1 MMAGEPPRGKMEFL
15 LKELKGHIGS
25 FSNKASWYR
34 RVYFG
39 TSMAALIISAAITVI
54 AGWKHAGPPDPA
66 MQAALADHTSNYVLL
81 LGSSLTVL
89 TGYGF
94 FFAPKNS
101 WLLFAAAVNR
111 MRALRGKIEFMQ
123 ANPSPPEDEQKRAD
137 EFHSELQAILDDT
150 NSGWLD
156 IRKASAPPSTSKEA
170 TAAP

>member
-1 MMAGEPPRGKMEFL
+1 MAGEPPHGKMEFV
-15 LKELKGHIGS
+15 LKELKRHIGS
-25 FSNKASWYR
+25 FDSKASWYR

-54 AGWKHAGPPDPA
+54 AGWKHAGPTDPA
-66 MQAALADHTSNYVLL
+66 MQAMLADRTSNYVLL
-81 LGSSLTVL
+81 LGSLLTVL

-111 MRALRGKIEFMQ
+111 MRALRGRIEFMQ
-123 ANPSPPEDEQKRAD
+123 TNPGPPEDEQKRTD

-156 IRKASAPPSTSKEA
+156 IRKASAPPTTPSKEA
-170 TAAP
+170 TAEP